1 MDGKQFSQTD
11 ARDGAPQ
18 GSDVAVRVDTDPL
31 RKYAALLATPVI
43 DPLRRSKGLR
53 PLGLVAALGTSAG
66 LPELTSAWLIV
77 LELSSADT
85 SAAASTSSHSAAVA
99 VS

>member
-1 MDGKQFSQTD
+1 MDGKHYSQTD

-18 GSDVAVRVDTDPL
+18 NSETAVRVDTDPL
-31 RKYAALLATPVI
+31 RKYAALLAASVI
-43 DPLRRSKGLR
+43 DPLRRSKGIR

-77 LELSSADT
+77 LELTSADT
-85 SAAASTSSHSAAVA
+85 PAAASTSSHSAAISA
-99 VS
+99 S